1 MIILA
6 ASKSTD
12 GNGAEAAADRRKGEQ
27 LRVIYWLGS
36 NIFHGGSGGRGG
48 KTVIVTKEGL
58 SLETLLNSIDSMW
71 WDGCA
76 EEWGGGVP
84 DSGFK
89 NFVVSSII
97 N

>member
-12 GNGAEAAADRRKGEQ
+12 GNGAAAAVDRRKGEQ
-27 LRVIYWLGS
+27 WRVVYWLGG
-36 NIFHGGSGGRGG
+36 NIFHGGVVVVVG
-48 KTVIVTKEGL
+48 KTVTVTKEDL
-58 SLETLLNSIDSMW
+58 SLEILLNSIDHMW

-84 DSGFK
+84 DS
-89 NFVVSSII
+89 
-97 N
+97 